1 MIKPIIALA
10 ALSMAL
16 ISCSGG
22 DAKESGS
29 TTGDPVAAVN
39 APSGSDWTETVSV
52 TEEGGHRMGNP
63 NAPIKLVEYGSRTCP
78 TCAKFDVE
86 GMAPLKKNFIST
98 GKVSYEFRDYPVH
111 GALDLAPSLL
121 GACVE
126 PEAFFPM
133 LDQMM
138 ANQSTFLDKTSSLPQ
153 DQLAAVQDQPA
164 KVATILAEKLGYLD
178 FVKARGLSEPQ
189 ARSCLTDPARIK
201 AFAANGERATTE
213 FQISGTPTFILNGN
227 KIDANSY
234 QGVSEALMAA
244 GAR

>member
-1 MIKPIIALA
+1 MMKPTFALA
-10 ALSMAL
+10 AISLAL
-16 ISCSGG
+16 VSCSGG
-22 DAKESGS
+22 DSTGSGS
-29 TTGDPVAAVN
+29 TTGEPVAEVK
-39 APSGSDWTETVSV
+39 APAGANWTETVVV

-63 NAPIKLVEYGSRTCP
+63 DAPIKLIEFGSRTCP
-78 TCAKFDVE
+78 TCAKFDIE
-86 GMAPLKKNFIST
+86 GMEPLKKNFIST
-98 GKVSYEFRDYPVH
+98 GKVSYEFREFPVH

-121 GACVE
+121 GTCVE

-138 ANQSTFLDKTSSLPQ
+138 ANQESFLDKTSSLPQ
-153 DQLAAVQDQPA
+153 QQLEAVQDQPG
-164 KVATILAEKLGYLD
+164 KVATILAEQLGYLD
-178 FVKARGLSEPQ
+178 FVKARGLSESQ
-189 ARSCLTDPARIK
+189 ARACLTDPERIK

-213 FQISGTPTFILNGN
+213 FEVSGTPTFVLNGN

>member
-1 MIKPIIALA
+1 MIKPTFALA
-10 ALSMAL
+10 ALSLAL
-16 ISCSGG
+16 VSCSGG
-22 DAKESGS
+22 DATDGASA
-29 TTGDPVAAVN
+29 TGDPVAAVK
-39 APSGSDWTETVSV
+39 PPPGGDWTETVAK
-52 TEEGGHRMGNP
+52 TADGGHLMGNP
-63 NAPIKLVEYGSRTCP
+63 DAPIKLIEYGSRTCP

-98 GKVSYEFRDYPVH
+98 GKVSYEFREYPVH

-121 GACVE
+121 GTCVE
-126 PEAFFPM
+126 PVAFFPM

-138 ANQSTFLDKTSSLPQ
+138 ANQSDFLDKTGSLPQ
-153 DQLAAVQDQPA
+153 EQLAAVQDQPD
-164 KVATILAEKLGYLD
+164 KVAMILAEKLGYLD

-189 ARSCLTDPARIK
+189 ARACLTDPARIK

-213 FQISGTPTFILNGN
+213 FQVGGTPTFILNGN
-227 KIDANSY
+227 KIDTNSY

>member
-1 MIKPIIALA
+1 MIKPPIALA
-10 ALSMAL
+10 SLTLALAA
-16 ISCSGG
+16 CSGG
-22 DAKESGS
+22 DNAGTGAPS
-29 TTGDPVAAVN
+29 GDPVASVS
-39 APSGSDWTETVSV
+39 APAGSSWTETVAK
-52 TEEGGHRMGNP
+52 TQDGGFVMGNP

-78 TCAKFDVE
+78 TCARFDSE
-86 GMAPLKKNFIST
+86 GMEPLKKNFIST

-121 GACVE
+121 GTCVE
-126 PEAFFPM
+126 PSAFFPM

-138 ANQSTFLDKTSSLPQ
+138 ANQQTFLDKTGDLPQ
-153 DQLAAVQDQPA
+153 QQLQAVESQPG
-164 KVATILAEKLGYLD
+164 KVATIIAKGLGYLD

-189 ARSCLTDPARIK
+189 AIACLQDEARIK
-201 AFAANGERATTE
+201 ALSDSAEKANNE
-213 FQISGTPTFILNGN
+213 FQVSGTPTFILNGN